1 MSFRSIFR
9 FKYNWTTARISYGL
23 TEDYSGMFSS
33 HGLMRTEGHIKTID
47 ILIDLPGDVM
57 KYFKNKYDSMAYLIW
72 QM

>member
-1 MSFRSIFR
+1 
-9 FKYNWTTARISYGL
+9 
-23 TEDYSGMFSS
+23 MFSS